1 MDSTAAVKFLGSIGI
16 YDFPIFSLLTEGSV
30 GIATCTGLRKLEDQ
44 EEGHDGF
51 PQTEVWL
58 TF

>member
-1 MDSTAAVKFLGSIGI
+1 MDSTAAMKFLGSIGI

-51 PQTEVWL
+51 PQTEV
-58 TF
+58 